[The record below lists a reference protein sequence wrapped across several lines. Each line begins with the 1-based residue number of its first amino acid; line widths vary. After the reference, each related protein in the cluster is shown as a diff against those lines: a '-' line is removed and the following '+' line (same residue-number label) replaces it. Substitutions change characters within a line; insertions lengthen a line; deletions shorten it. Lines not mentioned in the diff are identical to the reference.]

1 MKSIISFLAIMVF
14 SVIFSSQFAKANV
27 YLGSDLNVINAFPIA
42 SVTASGD
49 STAFDMKNYDGQC
62 AIVADVSA
70 PVAGTNPTLDVSL
83 KESDALAGTY
93 TSVSSTKFIGGA
105 FSQVTSLAS
114 MQKRAINKTAI
125 KRFLKFSVTIGGT
138 VSPQYLLSA
147 KILCDKKYK

>member
-1 MKSIISFLAIMVF
+1 MKNVLNFFVIIVF
-14 SVIFSSQFAKANV
+14 SAISGQFANANV
-27 YLGSDLNVINAFPIA
+27 YLGSDLNVINVFPVA

-49 STAFDMKNYDGQC
+49 SAAFDMKNYDGQC

-70 PVAGTNPTLDVSL
+70 PVAGTSPTLDVSL
-83 KESDALAGTY
+83 KESAALAGTY

-125 KRFLKFSVTIGGT
+125 KRFLKFSVAIGGT
-138 VSPQYLLSA
+138 ASPQYLLSA